1 MTSTTLIRG
10 GTVLVGAPRDG
21 RMLRADVLI
30 ENGTI
35 TRITPE
41 ISGTPE
47 TARVVDAAGTYV
59 LPGFVDTHHHL
70 WETVLRGMTAEWNI
84 LDFAWG
90 MRFHHAGA
98 QQPEDVYASTY
109 AGAVAALDAGITT
122 TIDFAHVVNT
132 PDHARE
138 GVRAVTDVGIRTLWC
153 YGMTE
158 APSPT
163 PHFASHGDRLGD
175 LRALRTERFAADD
188 ARALVRLGVAVND
201 IGGVPWDVTRTEF
214 LLARE
219 LGLTATAH
227 TDSRWGAV
235 RAPEIEWLHRDG
247 LLGPGQIHA
256 HVNAASDTELKLLAD
271 SGAGVS
277 STPETELQMGLGLPV
292 FARAA
297 ELGIPSGL
305 GTDIQANNSADPFVW
320 MRLALHAENA
330 HRHQAALESP
340 YGTGALGSPHL
351 GPCDVL
357 HHATLGGA
365 EVLGLGSVTG
375 SLEPG
380 KAADIVLLRTDGVHQ
395 RPVVDPMATIVMQ
408 SRASDIDT
416 VLVGGE
422 IVKKRGRLTGERS
435 ARAVLE
441 VESAWERLE
450 PRIEARGGCLPER
463 PEGLLQQMAQAAEAN
478 APAWAAQTTEGGAA

>member
-1 MTSTTLIRG
+1 MTSATLVRG

-30 ENGTI
+30 EDGTI
-35 TRITPE
+35 TRIGTE
-41 ISGTPE
+41 IGGVPA
-47 TARVVDAAGTYV
+47 TARVVDASDMYV

-84 LDFAWG
+84 IDFAWG
-90 MRFHHAGA
+90 VRFHHAGA
-98 QQPEDVYASTY
+98 QKPEDVYAGTY
-109 AGAVAALDAGITT
+109 AGAVAALEAGITT
-122 TIDFAHVVNT
+122 TIDFAHAVNT

-138 GVRAVTDVGIRTLWC
+138 GIRAVTDAGIRALWC
-153 YGMTE
+153 YGLTD
-158 APSPT
+158 APSPR
-163 PHFASHGDRLGD
+163 PYFASHEARLAD
-175 LRALRTERFAADD
+175 LRALRAERFAADD
-188 ARALVRLGVAVND
+188 ARSLVRLGVAVND
-201 IGGVPWDVTRTEF
+201 IGGVPWDATRAEF

-219 LGLTATAH
+219 LGLTVTAH
-227 TDSRWGAV
+227 TDSIWGAV

-247 LLGPGQIHA
+247 LLGPGHIHA
-256 HVNAASDTELKLLAD
+256 HVNAASDAELKLLAD

-305 GTDIQANNSADPFVW
+305 GTDIQANNAADPFAW
-320 MRLALHAENA
+320 MRVALHTENA
-330 HRHQAALESP
+330 HRHRAALDSP
-340 YGTGALGSPHL
+340 YGTGALGAPHL
-351 GPCDVL
+351 SPRDVL

-380 KAADIVLLRTDGVHQ
+380 KAADLVLLRTDGVHQ
-395 RPVVDPMATIVMQ
+395 RPVLDPMATIVLH

-416 VLVGGE
+416 VLVGGAM
-422 IVKKRGRLTGERS
+422 VKERGRLTGERS
-435 ARAVLE
+435 AQAVRE
-441 VESAWERLE
+441 VEGAWERLE
-450 PRIEARGGCLPER
+450 PRIEARGGRLPEK
-463 PEGLLQQMAQAAEAN
+463 PEGLLRQMAQAAVAN
-478 APAWAAQTTEGGAA
+478 APAWASESAEGSVS